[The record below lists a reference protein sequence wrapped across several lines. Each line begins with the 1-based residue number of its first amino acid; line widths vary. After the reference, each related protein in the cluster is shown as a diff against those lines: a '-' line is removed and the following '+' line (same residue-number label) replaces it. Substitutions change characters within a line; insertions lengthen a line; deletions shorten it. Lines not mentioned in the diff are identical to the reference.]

1 MDLQALFV
9 QDEVLMG
16 ILRIIA
22 ELDLQD
28 SWLAAGT
35 LCNYVWNV
43 LSGKAGLT
51 QASDLDVVFYDVNMS
66 YDETLALQQDLQQH
80 YPAYQ

>member
-1 MDLQALFV
+1 MDLQALFA
-9 QDEVLMG
+9 QDEELMM

-35 LCNYVWNV
+35 LRNYVWNV
-43 LSGKAGLT
+43 LSGKAGLI
-51 QASDLDVVFYDVNMS
+51 QASDLDVV
-66 YDETLALQQDLQQH
+66 L
-80 YPAYQ
+80 

>member
-9 QDEVLMG
+9 QDEELMM

-22 ELDLQD
+22 ELGLQD

-35 LCNYVWNV
+35 LRNYVCTE
-43 LSGKAGLT
+43 L
-51 QASDLDVVFYDVNMS
+51 
-66 YDETLALQQDLQQH
+66 
-80 YPAYQ
+80 

>member
-9 QDEVLMG
+9 QDEELMG

-35 LCNYVWNV
+35 LRNYVWNV
-43 LSGKAGLT
+43 LSGKAGLA
-51 QASDLDVVFYDVNMS
+51 QASDLDVVF
-66 YDETLALQQDLQQH
+66 L
-80 YPAYQ
+80 

>member
-1 MDLQALFV
+1 MDLQALFA
-9 QDEVLMG
+9 QDEELMM

-35 LCNYVWNV
+35 LRNYVWNV
-43 LSGKAGLT
+43 LSGKAGLC
-51 QASDLDVVFYDVNMS
+51 
-66 YDETLALQQDLQQH
+66 
-80 YPAYQ
+80 

>member
-66 YDETLALQQDLQQH
+66 YDEMLALQQDLQQH

>member
-9 QDEVLMG
+9 QDEELMM

-22 ELDLQD
+22 ELGLQD

-35 LCNYVWNV
+35 LRNYVWNV
-43 LSGKAGLT
+43 LSGKAGLI
-51 QASDLDVVFYDVNMS
+51 QASDLDVVF
-66 YDETLALQQDLQQH
+66 L
-80 YPAYQ
+80 